1 MKIIK
6 SKNYKKAQQ
15 QISYQ
20 EIFNDSLNRNN
31 GDTTE
36 AAKEVLDFVTGGTWA
51 VWDTEKIN
59 RSIQTILKQFA
70 SSTDFS
76 KCNICDKPKHREDMG
91 NNNICKDCEPEEL
104 EVQRAGRKFLERGEH
119 VNYPE
124 FGDIGEY

>member
-6 SKNYKKAQQ
+6 SKKYAQQ

-20 EIFNDSLNRNN
+20 EIFNDSLKRNN

-36 AAKEVLDFVTGGTWA
+36 AAKEVLEFVTGGTWA

-59 RSIQTILKQFA
+59 RSIQSILKQFA

-76 KCNICDKPKHREDMG
+76 KCNICDKLKHWEDMG
-91 NNNICKDCEPEEL
+91 NNNICKDCEEEEEQ

-119 VNYPE
+119 LNYPE
-124 FGDIGEY
+124 MGDRGEY